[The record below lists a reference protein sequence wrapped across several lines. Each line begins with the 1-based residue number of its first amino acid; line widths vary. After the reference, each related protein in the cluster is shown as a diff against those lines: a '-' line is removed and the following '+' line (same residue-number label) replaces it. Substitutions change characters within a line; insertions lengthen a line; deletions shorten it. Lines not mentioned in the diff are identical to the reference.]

1 MTFGLWK
8 GRYWRERIS
17 FVQRSEPVHCE
28 KTIVQVEG
36 DGVLMTLEKTDQNS
50 RLANSV
56 LKSALSR
63 MKPVASLWSYADA
76 SPFHSRDFRIVKA
89 LGTFAAGD
97 DNVALV
103 QLQPNDTS
111 HVTLRFR

>member
-1 MTFGLWK
+1 
-8 GRYWRERIS
+8 
-17 FVQRSEPVHCE
+17 
-28 KTIVQVEG
+28 
-36 DGVLMTLEKTDQNS
+36 MTLEKTDQNS

-76 SPFHSRDFRIVKA
+76 PPFHSRYFRIVKA